1 MGNLV
6 NFSWAVFIEFF
17 SYNGVIVNIPRI
29 KNGTFP
35 RFRPRFDGTFP
46 RFDGTFPRFKSRFWL
61 LARICRRVK
70 RKKYLKKRRK
80 IGNFS
85 KPRAPF
91 RGLGTPL
98 RGGSVRGQM
107 RPSGRRAPPCSLRSL
122 PPSGEKKPYRYRH
135 SSQAGNAPAC
145 SFISLGASKALDAF
159 GVALKNNLPQY
170 PNSPPVA
177 KIPTS

>member
-17 SYNGVIVNIPRI
+17 SYNGVIVNISRI

-70 RKKYLKKRRK
+70 RKKYLKKEEK
-80 IGNFS
+80 LEIFQSQG
-85 KPRAPF
+85 
-91 RGLGTPL
+91 
-98 RGGSVRGQM
+98 
-107 RPSGRRAPPCSLRSL
+107 
-122 PPSGEKKPYRYRH
+122 PPSGAKARPCGAARCADRCALAGAALPPARFARFPRRGKRSRIATDIPRRRGMLPPAR
-135 SSQAGNAPAC
+135 SSA
-145 SFISLGASKALDAF
+145 
-159 GVALKNNLPQY
+159 
-170 PNSPPVA
+170 
-177 KIPTS
+177 